1 MAKLVIRCE
10 EEGFDVPALERYAAA
25 DVESDVPLSAEIV
38 FTDEE
43 EIRKLNAETRGKD
56 AVTDVL
62 SYPTLDGIRAKALS
76 RAQFPFDMDEEG
88 CLFLGSVAICR
99 ERAAQQAEEFGHSLR
114 REIFYLAVHGLS
126 HLLGYDHMTE
136 EDKAQMRAREER
148 ILAAMDATRED

>member
-1 MAKLVIRCE
+1 MFAENARTHKNSFLFPRSERIHLVQRE
-10 EEGFDVPALERYAAA
+10 AEGGDKVFEKI
-25 DVESDVPLSAEIV
+25 VEARHLA
-38 FTDEE
+38 
-43 EIRKLNAETRGKD
+43 
-56 AVTDVL
+56 
-62 SYPTLDGIRAKALS
+62 
-76 RAQFPFDMDEEG
+76 RAQFPFDMDEDG